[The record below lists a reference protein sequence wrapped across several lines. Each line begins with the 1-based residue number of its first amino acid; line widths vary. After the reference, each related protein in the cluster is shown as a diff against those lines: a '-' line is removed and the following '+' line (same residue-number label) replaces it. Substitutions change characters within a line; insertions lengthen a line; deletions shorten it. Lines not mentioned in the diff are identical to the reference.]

1 MVIFKVAGSTILIIL
16 NSYLLLVGRHH
27 NHHHHQKVFPRS
39 LKHLKE
45 SNNEEKYFSR
55 ACIKAR

>member
-16 NSYLLLVGRHH
+16 NSYLLLVGRYY
-27 NHHHHQKVFPRS
+27 NHHQQKVFPRS
-39 LKHLKE
+39 LKHFRE
-45 SNNEEKYFSR
+45 SNNGEKYFSR